1 MSITLLFFQFMDIH
15 NLSETLPTLYSF
27 SLSLYILDRLIR
39 EVQYYI
45 SAEYFICV
53 FQNTAKDS
61 ATLWRSTVKPKM
73 EDNFKILKAFGTS
86 FVDKHDTIYEDL
98 IFLEKGNMTQE
109 EIKAAIKDKVKVWT
123 NQRVG
128 PAEIQ
133 QRAQARSS

>member
-1 MSITLLFFQFMDIH
+1 M
-15 NLSETLPTLYSF
+15 
-27 SLSLYILDRLIR
+27 IR

-73 EDNFKILKAFGTS
+73 EDNFMILKAFGTS

-98 IFLEKGNMTQE
+98 IFLEKGEMTAQEIDE
-109 EIKAAIKDKVKVWT
+109 EIKRQVKIWI
-123 NQRVG
+123 NQGVG

-133 QRAQARSS
+133 LRAQARSSYFSQNI